1 MAVHLFSRWARVSSR
16 PRSSRTTPRFQTEVS
31 PSSVAWN
38 RICSL
43 ASILEGR
50 RDGGSSCGEDSG
62 HLVPRKREEALY
74 NDRIELGST
83 RLGEPANGFL
93 ERQTFTVRTRR
104 NHGVKGVCH

>member
-1 MAVHLFSRWARVSSR
+1 MFPPGGQRWFPEAFRLAPDR
-16 PRSSRTTPRFQTEVS
+16 RLDRS
-31 PSSVAWN
+31 
-38 RICSL
+38 CCL